1 MALRRRKPKY
11 HQKGLAMR
19 KPLKSRGW
27 LLLAAIVAASAIAVP
42 LAISSSHREAPNIML
57 DPSADNTD
65 VYAFTAPD
73 AEGALTIASNWIPG
87 QVPANG
93 PNFFRFD
100 DRARYYNNV
109 DNNGDGVADIR
120 YRFTFDTDVRN
131 PNSFLYAG
139 PGTTG
144 FEDPKLNV
152 IQTYDV
158 VRETYNRKGKRT
170 QAKKVGNDL
179 PVAPPNIGPKTFPNY
194 GNFVSGAT
202 RTLKDGTKLFVG
214 SRDDPF
220 YVDLGATFDAINVRA
235 GTGNEGQGKDD
246 FSGYSTSTTVMQIP
260 ERLVTRDG
268 KPVASA
274 DGKNAVVGIWS
285 STERRRLEVTNGDFD
300 AKSKGKGKAKKW
312 VQVSRLGNPL
322 VNEVVIPLGMKDKFN
337 RTAPDRDAE
346 LYGQFVT
353 QPELAAVL
361 NALFDVNAPETDRT
375 DIVQAVLQ
383 GIPGLNEHKGKFAGT
398 PVDTLKLNLGVPP
411 TGSPD
416 RFGVIGGDN
425 AGYPNGRRLED
436 DVVDIDLQ
444 VIAGILV
451 DNAVP
456 LGDGVDENDKS
467 FLNQFPYLA
476 APDSGF
482 DSNPGKVT
490 QPAHPPV
497 PAGG

>member
-1 MALRRRKPKY
+1 MKK
-11 HQKGLAMR
+11 LA
-19 KPLKSRGW
+19 
-27 LLLAAIVAASAIAVP
+27 LAAALAAVAIAVP
-42 LAISSSHREAPNIML
+42 VSIGSSHREAPNIML

-65 VYAFTAPD
+65 VYAWTAPD
-73 AEGALTIASNWIPG
+73 AEDALTLASNWIPG
-87 QVPANG
+87 EVPANG

-100 DRARYYNNV
+100 DRARYYNNI

-120 YRFTFDTDVRN
+120 YRFTFDTEIRD
-131 PNSFLYAG
+131 PNSFLYAA

-144 FEDPKLNV
+144 FDDPKLNV
-152 IQTYDV
+152 IQRYDV
-158 VRETYNRKGKRT
+158 VRETYNGKGKLT
-170 QAKKVGNDL
+170 QTRKVGNNL
-179 PVAPPNIGPKTFPNY
+179 PVAPPNIGPKTFPSY
-194 GNFVSGAT
+194 GNFVGAAT

-220 YVDLGATFDAINVRA
+220 YVDLGAAFDAINVRV
-235 GTGNEGQGKDD
+235 GTGNQGGGKDD

-274 DGKNAVVGIWS
+274 DTKNAVVGVWS
-285 STERRRLEVTNGDFD
+285 STERRRLEVTNADFD
-300 AKSKGKGKAKKW
+300 AQSKSKSGKKW

-322 VNEVVIPLGMKDKFN
+322 VNEVVIPLGMKDRFN
-337 RTAPDRDAE
+337 RTTPDRDAE

-353 QPELAAVL
+353 EPELAKVL
-361 NALFDVNAPETDRT
+361 NALFGVNAPETDRT

-398 PVDTLKLNLGVPP
+398 PVDTLKLNLGVPA
-411 TGSPD
+411 TDSPD

-451 DNAVP
+451 DNPVP
-456 LGDGVDENDKS
+456 VGDGVDENDKP
-467 FLNQFPYLA
+467 FLPQFPYLA
-476 APDSGF
+476 EPTSGF
-482 DSNPGKVT
+482 DSNPGQVT
-490 QPAHPPV
+490 QAEHPPV